1 MSTASSR
8 DKQHAGFLIGA
19 LTHSGA
25 KREGGRTPRE
35 GWRNSE
41 CHFFLTDKGMQLTS
55 ESVVCQLYSGKRK
68 IDQQGREARNVKA
81 NV

>member
-25 KREGGRTPRE
+25 KREGGRTPVKDGE
-35 GWRNSE
+35 IASA
-41 CHFFLTDKGMQLTS
+41 FFTDKGM
-55 ESVVCQLYSGKRK
+55 
-68 IDQQGREARNVKA
+68 
-81 NV
+81 